1 MKVVITGS
9 NGMLASSIREQW
21 AASRPDD
28 ELVGITRAD
37 VDLRD
42 RPGTSALLTELQPDI
57 ILHCAAKVGGIAAN
71 VAHPTEFLLDNL
83 LLDSA
88 VIGSAIELGVPR
100 LLYVGSSCM
109 YPRDYRQPLVEG
121 DILAAPLEPTNEG
134 YAIAKIAGA
143 KLCEYASSELGL
155 DYRTIIPSNLY
166 GPKDDYHSGRSHL
179 IAAAVSKV
187 HAAKASGADQVE
199 IWGDGTARREF
210 TYVGDLA
217 GWIVAGVDELP
228 SWPSVLNVGCGYDR
242 TVTEFYEL
250 AKEVIGYEGQFVYDT
265 SKPTG
270 MHQKLMDSSLA
281 RSLGWNPTTD
291 LRDGIRHAYE
301 VFLADSS
308 SSSSTLSGN

>member
-1 MKVVITGS
+1 MKVVVTGAR
-9 NGMLASSIREQW
+9 GMLASSVHEQW
-21 AASRPDD
+21 AEHRPDD
-28 ELVGITRAD
+28 EVVGISRAD

-42 RPGTSALLTELQPDI
+42 RAGTFEVLSRIRPDAI
-57 ILHCAAKVGGIAAN
+57 IHCAAKVGGIAAN

-83 LLDSA
+83 LLDGA
-88 VIGSAIELGVPR
+88 VLGSAIELGVQN

-109 YPRDYRQPLVEG
+109 YPRDYRQPLVES

-143 KLCEYASSELGL
+143 KLSEYASRELGL
-155 DYRTIIPSNLY
+155 NYRTIIPSNLY
-166 GPKDDYHSGRSHL
+166 GPKDDYNSGRSHL

-187 HAAKASGADQVE
+187 HAAKQSGAPTVE

-217 GWIVAGVDELP
+217 AWLAGAIDGMAA
-228 SWPSVLNVGCGYDR
+228 WPSVLNVGCGYDR

-250 AKEVIGYEGQFVYDT
+250 AKDVVGFEGEFVYDT

-270 MHQKLMDSSLA
+270 MHQKLMDSGVA
-281 RSLGWNPTTD
+281 KGFGWSPSTS
-291 LRDGIRHAYE
+291 LRDGIARAYE
-301 VFLADSS
+301 VFLADST
-308 SSSSTLSGN
+308 SSTPSGT